1 MTGIP
6 AIKYNGDT
14 HYHFFSSRPTWRRV
28 SPDITFVC
36 LCLSPPS
43 FCCFKFSCVFVSLP
57 STSLSLAGSLLLWLS
72 FPLQDG
78 KNSGYLSRYRTWGMP
93 VIGHRAFPIEDSG
106 YLSRYKTGKI
116 ATIFYRECP
125 MSYNGHTPC
134 PITGK
139 IATTFYQK
147 YLLSRSFTIVNII
160 HR

>member
-1 MTGIP
+1 VTGIP

-14 HYHFFSSRPTWRRV
+14 HYHFSRRDPHGDGSLPTSPSFVSV
-28 SPDITFVC
+28 SPPP
-36 LCLSPPS
+36 LSAVSS
-43 FCCFKFSCVFVSLP
+43 FLVSLSVSLLP
-57 STSLSLAGSLLLWLS
+57 SLSLAGSLLLWLS